1 MTTPTQTAEHEHHAV
16 EVEREGLFVHIGRRR
31 VRLEFLLVALMLAVG
46 AAALILIIA
55 LDLGT
60 DDLERWGYAG
70 LFLIALLRSAS
81 VVIPVP
87 APGIIVGGGALLDP
101 VFGVPAPIAVGLVA
115 GTAESIGE
123 LTGYGAGVGGGTL
136 VNKSRFYRRVKR
148 WVERRPF
155 LTVFAMS
162 LFPSPVFDIAGLAAG
177 ATRVPMRI
185 FFPALFIGKVLRAT
199 FWATMGYFGVD
210 LLNDLLF

>member
-1 MTTPTQTAEHEHHAV
+1 MTTPAQTAEHEHHPV
-16 EVEREGLFVHIGRRR
+16 EVEPEGLFVHIGRRR
-31 VRLEFLLVALMLAVG
+31 LRLEYLLVALMLVIG
-46 AAALILIIA
+46 ATALTLIIS
-55 LDLGT
+55 LDLGA

-87 APGIIVGGGALLDP
+87 APGIIVGGGAFLDP
-101 VFGVPAPIAVGLVA
+101 VFGVPAPIMVGLVA

-123 LTGYGAGVGGGTL
+123 LTGYGAGVGGGTI
-136 VNKSRFYRRVKR
+136 VNRSKFYQRVKS
-148 WVERRPF
+148 WIGRRPF

-162 LFPSPVFDIAGLAAG
+162 LFPSPVFDVAGLAAG
-177 ATRVPMRI
+177 ATRVPMRT
-185 FFPALFIGKVLRAT
+185 FFPALFLGKVLRAT

-210 LLNDLLF
+210 FINDLLF

>member
-1 MTTPTQTAEHEHHAV
+1 MTTPVQTPEHEHHAV
-16 EVEREGLFVHIGRRR
+16 EIEREGLFIHFGRRR

-46 AAALILIIA
+46 ATALILIVV
-55 LDLGT
+55 LDLGSE
-60 DDLERWGYAG
+60 DLERWGYAG

-87 APGIIVGGGALLDP
+87 APGIIVGAGAVLDP
-101 VFGVPAPIAVGLVA
+101 VLGVPTPIMVGLVA

-123 LTGYGAGVGGGTL
+123 LTGYGAGVGGGTI
-136 VNKSRFYRRVKR
+136 VNKSALYQRVKG

-162 LFPSPVFDIAGLAAG
+162 LFPSPVFDVAGLAAG
-177 ATRVPMRI
+177 ATRVPMRT
-185 FFPALFIGKVLRAT
+185 FLPALFLGKVLRST
-199 FWATMGYFGVD
+199 FWAAMGYYGVD
-210 LLNDLLF
+210 LLNDYLF